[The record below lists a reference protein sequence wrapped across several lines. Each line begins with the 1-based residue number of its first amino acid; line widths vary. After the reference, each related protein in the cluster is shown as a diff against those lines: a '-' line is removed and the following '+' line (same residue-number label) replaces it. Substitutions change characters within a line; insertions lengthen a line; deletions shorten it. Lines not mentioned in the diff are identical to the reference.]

1 MTISNKPLM
10 LLAVTDP
17 KPFRESLEAA
27 GLADKFDIAHVA
39 PGTKPDADQIARCE
53 VLLAFG
59 MPPGVIGEMAN
70 LKMIQSMTAGV
81 DGWVARKDLPP
92 GLPLSAARGTHLPQ
106 MPENILGALFHVTKH
121 YGTIAQNQAQSKWV
135 RSQSATL
142 SGKTLGILGLGA
154 IGADLARRA
163 SGLDMRVI
171 GTRRTPDP
179 VPHVEKVYAS
189 AETDAVL
196 AQSDFV
202 VLLLPV
208 TPDTENMFNRA
219 LLQKMKSTAWLIN
232 FGRGALIVDDDLIAA
247 VKAKDIAGAVLD
259 VFRTEP
265 LPSEHPFWQTE
276 NIYVLPHIG
285 GGHPDRDKW
294 VASLLAENVR
304 RHLAGE
310 PLKELVDRG
319 RGY

>member
-1 MTISNKPLM
+1 MTLSNKPLLM
-10 LLAVTDP
+10 LAVADP
-17 KPFRESLEAA
+17 KHFRESLEQA
-27 GLADKFDIAHVA
+27 GVADNFEIAHVP
-39 PGTKPDADQIARCE
+39 PGTKPDAGQLARCE

-59 MPPGVIGEMAN
+59 VPPGTLGEMKN

-81 DGWVARKDLPP
+81 DGWIARKDLPAD
-92 GLPLSAARGTHLPQ
+92 LPLSAARGTHLPQ
-106 MPENILGALFHVTKH
+106 MPENILGALFHITKH
-121 YGTIAQNQAQSKWV
+121 YAKIAQNQQQSKWV

-163 SGLDMRVI
+163 SALDMRVI
-171 GTRRTPDP
+171 GTRRRPEA
-179 VPHVEKVYAS
+179 VPHVEKVYS
-189 AETDAVL
+189 AADTDEVL

-208 TPDTENMFNRA
+208 TPETESMFNRQR
-219 LLQKMKSTAWLIN
+219 LQKMKSTAWLVN
-232 FGRGALIVDDDLIAA
+232 FGRGALIADDDLIAA

-265 LPSEHPFWQTE
+265 LPSEHPFWQTP

-294 VASLLAENVR
+294 VAALLTENVR

-310 PLKELVDRG
+310 PLKELVDRS